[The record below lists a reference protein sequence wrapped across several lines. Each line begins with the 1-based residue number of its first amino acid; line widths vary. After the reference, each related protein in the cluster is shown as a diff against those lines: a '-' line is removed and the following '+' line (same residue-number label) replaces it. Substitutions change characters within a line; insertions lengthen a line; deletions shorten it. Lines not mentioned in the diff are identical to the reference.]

1 MNIKI
6 APSILSAD
14 FGRLADEIRAAEQAG
29 ADWIHVDVMDGRF
42 VPNITIGPLVVQ
54 AARKATELPLDV
66 HLMIDEPE
74 RHLEAFAKAGADYLV
89 VHSEATSHLHRALQ
103 MIRDLGAKAG
113 VSYNPATPLGGLSSV
128 LDLVDLVLLMS
139 VNPGFGGQKFIPA
152 VLPKVSEVRELVERS
167 GREIH
172 VEVDGG
178 VGPTTA
184 AAVKQAGAD
193 VLVAGSAVF
202 CTGDY
207 AASIRA
213 IREA

>member
-1 MNIKI
+1 MKIKI

-14 FGRLADEIRAAEQAG
+14 FGRLADEIRAVEQAG

-42 VPNITIGPLVVQ
+42 VPNITIGPLVVE
-54 AARKATELPLDV
+54 AARRATELPLDV
-66 HLMIDEPE
+66 HLMIAEPE
-74 RHLEAFAKAGADYLV
+74 RHLDAFAKAGADYLV
-89 VHSEATSHLHRALQ
+89 VHAEATPHLHRAVQ
-103 MIRDLGAKAG
+103 MIRDLGAKPG
-113 VSYNPATPLGGLSSV
+113 VSYNPATSLGGLPAV
-128 LDLVDLVLLMS
+128 LDLVDVVLLMS

-152 VLPKVSEVRELVERS
+152 VLPKVAEARGLVDRS

-178 VGPTTA
+178 VGPATA
-184 AAVKQAGAD
+184 ADVKRAGAD

-202 CTGDY
+202 CTADY
-207 AASIRA
+207 TASIRA